1 MIISHIYIYSSHFTA
16 YPDQADHIMAK
27 AKRLGCLTVCVYIYI
42 CDILLRHDISSL
54 G

>member
-27 AKRLGCLTVCVYIYI
+27 AKRLGCLTVCVYIYM
-42 CDILLRHDISSL
+42 
-54 G
+54 